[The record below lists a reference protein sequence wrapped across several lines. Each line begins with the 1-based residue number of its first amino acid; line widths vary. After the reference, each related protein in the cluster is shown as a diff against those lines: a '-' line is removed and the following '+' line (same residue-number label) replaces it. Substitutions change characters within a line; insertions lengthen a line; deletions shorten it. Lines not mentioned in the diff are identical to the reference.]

1 MKRNQITH
9 NNNSEGNRGAALMD
23 LYTYYR
29 STSAYRVRLALALK
43 GLDYRAVAVNLA
55 RAAAEQRQPAYRA
68 VNAQGRLP
76 CLRTDDGAVLTQS
89 PAIIEY
95 LEERYPAVPLL
106 PADPLLRARHR
117 AIAALI
123 ACDVQPLHNVAV
135 LDRLRG
141 LGLEEPAILQW
152 IAHWIEEGLT
162 AVEAQL
168 GDEGFCFGAVGL
180 ADVYLLPQVYA
191 ARRFDVDLSR
201 YPRIL
206 RVEALAC
213 AQPAFQQAHPAV
225 QPDAPAQ
232 VAS

>member
-1 MKRNQITH
+1 
-9 NNNSEGNRGAALMD
+9 MD

-29 STSAYRVRLALALK
+29 STAAYRVRLALALK
-43 GLDYRAVAVNLA
+43 GLDYRAVPVNLA
-55 RAAAEQRQPAYRA
+55 RDAAEQRQPAYRA
-68 VNAQGRLP
+68 INTQGRLP
-76 CLRTDDGAVLTQS
+76 CLRTDDGAVLVQS

-95 LEERYPAVPLL
+95 LEERYPTVPLL

-117 AIAALI
+117 GIAALI

-152 IAHWIEEGLT
+152 IAHWIDEGLT
-162 AVEAQL
+162 AVEAHL
-168 GDEGFCFGAVGL
+168 GNEGFCFGAVGL

-206 RVEALAC
+206 RVEALAR
-213 AQPAFQQAHPAV
+213 AQPAFRQAHPAT

>member
-1 MKRNQITH
+1 
-9 NNNSEGNRGAALMD
+9 MD

-29 STSAYRVRLALALK
+29 STSAYRVRLVLALK
-43 GLDYRAVAVNLA
+43 GLDYRAIPVNLVRGA
-55 RAAAEQRQPAYRA
+55 DEQRQPAYRA
-68 VNAQGRLP
+68 INPQGRLP
-76 CLRTDDGAVLTQS
+76 SLRTDDGAVLIQS

-95 LEERYPAVPLL
+95 LEECHPAVPLL
-106 PADPLLRARHR
+106 PTDPLLRARHR
-117 AIAALI
+117 GIAALI

-141 LGLEEPAILQW
+141 WGLDEPAIRQW
-152 IAHWIEEGLT
+152 IAHWIDEGLT
-162 AVEAQL
+162 AVEGQL

-206 RVEALAC
+206 RVETLAG
-213 AQPAFQQAHPAV
+213 AHPAFQQAHPAT

-232 VAS
+232 AAS